1 MGWLLRRG
9 VGHGTQRILDGP
21 GHLGL
26 AAGALVGGRYAT
38 SPRCDCCGKPVG
50 TAYYTDTDVCGGSD
64 GPGFYLCERVRC
76 VAKRDGLSVEERRA
90 LYTATRAATR
100 AASATI

>member
-1 MGWLLRRG
+1 MATKKLSRYAHEARES
-9 VGHGTQRILDGP
+9 R
-21 GHLGL
+21 
-26 AAGALVGGRYAT
+26 GGRYAT

-76 VAKRDGLSVEERRA
+76 MAKREGLSAEERRA
-90 LYTATRAATR
+90 LYTATRAA
-100 AASATI
+100 SATI